1 MFPHCNGL
9 ISGDLPRLKMY
20 ASFRKKKKKKKK
32 KSRARVRETLHPEA
46 KPRACAHLGFDN
58 TETLAGHFD
67 AGWAQR
73 FARDCLM
80 VNKKAYMLTQK

>member
-20 ASFRKKKKKKKK
+20 VCIVSKKKKKKKK
-32 KSRARVRETLHPEA
+32 KKITSSRARGTENALLYPEA

-58 TETLAGHFD
+58 TETFAGHFD

-73 FARDCLM
+73 FAHDCLI
-80 VNKKAYMLTQK
+80 